1 MSLSFDKIIERITDE
16 NKVYRNKFIEPFD
29 MMATKVEEMKGILQ
43 KEPTVDTES
52 GEIITQTKMN
62 EDPLKNITKEQRL
75 EVLDKV
81 LADLN
86 SRKFQTEERLD
97 FLNEK
102 ILKEVLSEKE
112 IQEIATLGNL
122 LSKMERQEE
131 SIQKAREV
139 AVGGGKTGI
148 GGPGY

>member
-1 MSLSFDKIIERITDE
+1 
-16 NKVYRNKFIEPFD
+16 
-29 MMATKVEEMKGILQ
+29 
-43 KEPTVDTES
+43 
-52 GEIITQTKMN
+52 MN

-139 AVGGGKTGI
+139 AVGGGKTGM

>member
-52 GEIITQTKMN
+52 GEIITETKMN

>member
-52 GEIITQTKMN
+52 GEIITETKMN

-86 SRKFQTEERLD
+86 SRKFQKEERLA

-102 ILKEVLSEKE
+102 ILKEMLRSSRFSPTSRCFMLQTIEKDMRR
-112 IQEIATLGNL
+112 
-122 LSKMERQEE
+122 KMKKR
-131 SIQKAREV
+131 KA
-139 AVGGGKTGI
+139 
-148 GGPGY
+148 